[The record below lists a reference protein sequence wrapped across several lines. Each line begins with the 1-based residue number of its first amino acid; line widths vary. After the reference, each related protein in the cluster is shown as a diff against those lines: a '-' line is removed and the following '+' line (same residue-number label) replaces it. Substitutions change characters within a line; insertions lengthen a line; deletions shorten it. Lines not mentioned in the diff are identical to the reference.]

1 MSKSSSVDKTLEF
14 TSSLL
19 GETMK
24 SSTSFKFS
32 ETTIK
37 ELKEIQ
43 ESTSSKPRKKLKSL
57 TTHGLT
63 SGIKVQDGVQLPS
76 QQIFG
81 TLPRSPSDAH
91 STTSLQLRFQTKLLP
106 TFFTENRIESKESYL
121 EPDEGSTSEGINMLD
136 SDIEK
141 EKRVVFDAVK
151 GSFVISITCVDVVA
165 VMLLLSFTEQSDCGS
180 GCRFSFSSFHSA
192 QTTGPLCNALFTDE
206 GVTDVVQK
214 ESLHFCV
221 RNYFIQFL
229 FHCIVITK
237 KYGFDRPTKDN
248 ILQCCEAT
256 GISVGLLMVG
266 TASEKAVE
274 MLVYAHETQHE
285 KMIRMI

>member
-121 EPDEGSTSEGINMLD
+121 EPDEASYAGSVGHESELITLKTIKHLHQDRLLRIFILFLPLSTDNSMTLD
-136 SDIEK
+136 HCAMHFSRMKASQDFDFSYAYNSILSFIVSLTFLW
-141 EKRVVFDAVK
+141 KRVLVP
-151 GSFVISITCVDVVA
+151 
-165 VMLLLSFTEQSDCGS
+165 LYSD
-180 GCRFSFSSFHSA
+180 H
-192 QTTGPLCNALFTDE
+192 QE
-206 GVTDVVQK
+206 
-214 ESLHFCV
+214 
-221 RNYFIQFL
+221 
-229 FHCIVITK
+229 
-237 KYGFDRPTKDN
+237 
-248 ILQCCEAT
+248 
-256 GISVGLLMVG
+256 
-266 TASEKAVE
+266 
-274 MLVYAHETQHE
+274 
-285 KMIRMI
+285 IRI